1 MEFVCSA
8 VRLGRQ
14 SGKRGSWPVSRVLYP
29 APFRSGL
36 ARIQTRP
43 EWCEAM
49 VIPLGR
55 RLPVGSSGLPR
66 SNAGLQ
72 RACRG
77 RTSPP
82 PLFGLAP
89 GGVCRASRSPDCWC
103 ALTAPFHPYLIPV
116 IYRAIGG
123 VLSVALSLASRPV
136 GVTHHRVLWS
146 PDFPLPVRFAA
157 GVPWQRCHQAERR
170 ATIRPTPKGLY
181 ATAVPNLTLALVLVS
196 WIANQLK
203 HRPTDWGLP
212 DCRFGSLVTVMLA
225 DLANASERSFRH
237 DDDFAIAS
245 AV

>member
-1 MEFVCSA
+1 MEFVCS
-8 VRLGRQ
+8 VIRLGRQ
-14 SGKRGSWPVSRVLYP
+14 SRKRGSWPVSRVLYP

-36 ARIQTRP
+36 ARIQPRP

-123 VLSVALSLASRPV
+123 MLSVALSLASRPV

-157 GVPWQRCHQAERR
+157 GAPWQRCHQAERR

-181 ATAVPNLTLALVLVS
+181 ATAVPNLTLAPVLVS
-196 WIANQLK
+196 GS
-203 HRPTDWGLP
+203 PTG
-212 DCRFGSLVTVMLA
+212 
-225 DLANASERSFRH
+225 
-237 DDDFAIAS
+237 
-245 AV
+245 